1 MPLGN
6 SKVQN
11 VSLQISLDLLKRAL
25 RDLNF
30 QNMSTNVFSL
40 LWRTGVILIIFPQKI
55 DSNLYLSKKLSY
67 RQSDSSR
74 IQGENCHRKGKFN
87 IKKNCIPDMPLNF

>member
-1 MPLGN
+1 MHINSAGMGKTSVKMIMCMPLGK
-6 SKVQN
+6 SKVRN

-40 LWRTGVILIIFPQKI
+40 LWRTGALLIIFPQKI
-55 DSNLYLSKKLSY
+55 DF
-67 RQSDSSR
+67 
-74 IQGENCHRKGKFN
+74 IC
-87 IKKNCIPDMPLNF
+87 M

>member
-40 LWRTGVILIIFPQKI
+40 LWRTGAVLIIFPQKI
-55 DSNLYLSKKLSY
+55 DSNWYLNKKLSY
-67 RQSDSSR
+67 LQSGSLR
-74 IQGENCHRKGKFN
+74 IWRKTATDKVN
-87 IKKNCIPDMPLNF
+87 LTLKNYIPDRPLYF